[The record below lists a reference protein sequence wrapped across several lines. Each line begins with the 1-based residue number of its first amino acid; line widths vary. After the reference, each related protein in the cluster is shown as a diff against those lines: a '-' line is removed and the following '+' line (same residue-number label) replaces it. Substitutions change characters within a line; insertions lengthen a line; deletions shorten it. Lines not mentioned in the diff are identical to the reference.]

1 MRLQTNDLAEP
12 SNPFQSQHEGLD
24 HIVMNI
30 RIFDLQRFSLHDGPG
45 IRTNVFFKGCN
56 LRCVWCHNPE
66 SQKPENELLYYA
78 DKCVGCGA
86 CRAVCSRA
94 FTSECRAD
102 GKCIS
107 VCKHGAREISGKT
120 VSVEEIL
127 LSVKRDSPYY
137 SRSGGGITL
146 SGGEPLLQH
155 KAACFLLE
163 ECKRAGIHTAI
174 ETAGNVPFSAIREVM
189 PVTDLFL
196 FDIKG
201 MDPVRHKRN
210 TGVTNELILDNAV
223 KTAALHSGVRFRMPY
238 VPGFNDDEA
247 ASVAGFAKKLNV
259 PLELMA
265 YHNIGLG
272 KYRSLNRT
280 CETEKIIP
288 PSPEEMRETA
298 EKLGAFYDAAF

>member
-1 MRLQTNDLAEP
+1 MA
-12 SNPFQSQHEGLD
+12 
-24 HIVMNI
+24 
-30 RIFDLQRFSLHDGPG
+30 
-45 IRTNVFFKGCN
+45 
-56 LRCVWCHNPE
+56 
-66 SQKPENELLYYA
+66 ENENNRNGRPRNSVLPEHGPV
-78 DKCVGCGA
+78 D
-86 CRAVCSRA
+86 
-94 FTSECRAD
+94 EN
-102 GKCIS
+102 GK
-107 VCKHGAREISGKT
+107 
-120 VSVEEIL
+120 EIL

-288 PSPEEMRETA
+288 ARKGRSKGPEGTVPVGSASYCTIGYRPCWISPLLRHWVQA
-298 EKLGAFYDAAF
+298 LLAPPGANRYSPQWRSPQWRWLKKDGYSA